1 MDYSTP
7 EVDTLFVVT
16 GFGGIKTSSSLRGGN
31 LSNGSAG
38 TCQCQRLLQ
47 TRYYRR
53 FTVFTVACV

>member
-31 LSNGSAG
+31 LSNGSLSVTSCTSILIIIG
-38 TCQCQRLLQ
+38 L
-47 TRYYRR
+47 
-53 FTVFTVACV
+53 VFLTHR

>member
-38 TCQCQRLLQ
+38 TCQQVTLNYL
-47 TRYYRR
+47 TNELHMNK
-53 FTVFTVACV
+53 TIVN